1 MQESA
6 AVASHTCT
14 FGKPIQQKT
23 NFSQK
28 RIILGEILPFP
39 SMLHRSTIQL
49 LRFHFSLFLLPVY
62 LFALSQ
68 APAINV
74 KNALLCF
81 FILHLLVYPS
91 SNGYNS
97 YMDRDETPIG
107 GLAAPLPPTK
117 QLFHVSLVMDGLAV
131 LLSLLISPAFA
142 AGILLYILASR
153 AYSYRGIRLKKF
165 PVIGFLTVFLFQG
178 ALVFALSSHAAT
190 GRSLLLTPLVPLLL
204 SSLLIGALYPLT
216 QIYQHEEDR
225 SDGVTTISYLLGKR
239 GTFLFSML
247 LFLAATAGMYLLFRQ
262 QERLNFFGLYL
273 LYLLPVVLFFLYWM
287 SRVWKDEGAADFR
300 NSLRMNLLS
309 TLCTTAFFVTLIFLN
324 H

>member
-1 MQESA
+1 M
-6 AVASHTCT
+6 
-14 FGKPIQQKT
+14 F
-23 NFSQK
+23 
-28 RIILGEILPFP
+28 
-39 SMLHRSTIQL
+39 HRSTIQL
-49 LRFHFSLFLLPVY
+49 LRFHFSFFLLPVY

-68 APAINV
+68 APVINF
-74 KNALLCF
+74 KNAAISF

-107 GLAAPLPPTK
+107 GLAAPMQPTK
-117 QLFHVSLVMDGLAV
+117 QLFYVSVAMDCLAV
-131 LLSLLISPAFA
+131 VLSLLISPLFA

-153 AYSYRGIRLKKF
+153 AYSYRGIRLKKY
-165 PVIGFLTVFLFQG
+165 PVTGFLTVFFFQG
-178 ALVFALSSHAAT
+178 ALIF
-190 GRSLLLTPLVPLLL
+190 LLTHHAVTGMNITKTPVIPLLL

-225 SDGVTTISYLLGKR
+225 KDGVTTISYLLGKK
-239 GTFLFSML
+239 GTFLFSMT
-247 LFLAATAGMYLLFRQ
+247 LFLLATAGMYILFQGQ
-262 QERLNFFGLYL
+262 QKLNFFLLYL

-287 SRVWKDEGAADFR
+287 SRVWKDERAADFR
-300 NSLRMNLLS
+300 NSLRMNFLS

>member
-1 MQESA
+1 
-6 AVASHTCT
+6 
-14 FGKPIQQKT
+14 
-23 NFSQK
+23 
-28 RIILGEILPFP
+28 
-39 SMLHRSTIQL
+39 MLLRSTIQL

-68 APAINV
+68 APVIDTR
-74 KNALLCF
+74 NAVLSF

-107 GLAAPLPPTK
+107 GLAAPLQPTK
-117 QLFHVSLVMDGLAV
+117 QLFYVSIAMDVLAV
-131 LLSLLISPAFA
+131 LLSLLLTPFFA

-153 AYSYRGIRLKKF
+153 AYSFRGIRLKKY
-165 PVIGFLTVFLFQG
+165 PVLGFLTVFFFQG
-178 ALVFALSSHAAT
+178 ALVFLLTYHAAT
-190 GRSLLLTPLVPLLL
+190 GAGLMETPLLPLLL

-225 SDGVTTISYLLGKR
+225 RDGVTTISYALGKR
-239 GTFLFSML
+239 GTFLFSMS
-247 LFLAATAGMYLLFRQ
+247 LFLLATAGMYLLFQ
-262 QERLNFFGLYL
+262 QQQTLNYFYLYL

-287 SRVWKDEGAADFR
+287 SKVWRDHRAADFK
-300 NSLRMNLLS
+300 NSLRMNMLS
-309 TLCTTAFFVTLIFLN
+309 TLFTTAFFVTLILLN

>member
-1 MQESA
+1 
-6 AVASHTCT
+6 
-14 FGKPIQQKT
+14 
-23 NFSQK
+23 
-28 RIILGEILPFP
+28 
-39 SMLHRSTIQL
+39 MLHPSTIQL

-68 APAINV
+68 SPDIDTT
-74 KNALLCF
+74 NAVLSF

-107 GLAAPLPPTK
+107 GLASPLQPTK
-117 QLFHVSLVMDGLAV
+117 QLFYVSVLMDGLAV
-131 LLSLLISPAFA
+131 VLSLLLSPLFA

-153 AYSYRGIRLKKF
+153 AYSYRGIRLKRY
-165 PVIGFLTVFLFQG
+165 PVIGFLTVFIFQG
-178 ALVFALSSHAAT
+178 ALVF
-190 GRSLLLTPLVPLLL
+190 LLTYHAVSGQEIGNTPAIPIVL

-225 SDGVTTISYLLGKR
+225 RDGVTTISYLLGKR
-239 GTFLFSML
+239 GTFLFSMS
-247 LFLAATAGMYLLFRQ
+247 LFLLATSGMYLLFSWQ
-262 QERLNFFGLYL
+262 QKQNHFFLYL
-273 LYLLPVVLFFLYWM
+273 LFLLPVVLFFLYWM
-287 SRVWKDEGAADFR
+287 RKVWRNSSAADFR

-309 TLCTTAFFVTLIFLN
+309 TLCTTAFFVTLIILN